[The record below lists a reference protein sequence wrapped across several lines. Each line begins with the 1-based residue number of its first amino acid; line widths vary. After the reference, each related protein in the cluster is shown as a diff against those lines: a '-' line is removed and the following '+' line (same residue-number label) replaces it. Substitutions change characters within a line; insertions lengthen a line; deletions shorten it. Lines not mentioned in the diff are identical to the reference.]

1 MLAQLAH
8 DDRTTDPSKAWPD
21 DREWA
26 DLGGIEI
33 TGPDTRRERGDDVLV
48 FDPILHIRAGEEPVL
63 RRGGGALRPQRAP
76 RAGPGDSGRGGG
88 ASPVL
93 PGGDRDRC

>member
-8 DDRTTDPSKAWPD
+8 DDDRTTDPSKAWPE

-33 TGPDTRRERGDDVLV
+33 TGPGTERERGDDVLM
-48 FDPILHIRAGEEPVL
+48 FDPMRLPDGIESSDDPILHSRPHVYAESV
-63 RRGGGALRPQRAP
+63 RRRTGGNR
-76 RAGPGDSGRGGG
+76 S
-88 ASPVL
+88 
-93 PGGDRDRC
+93 